1 MDDIIFFVIEN
12 KLKDDKFSQKNSI
25 LFLGNL
31 MLSYEDVQMLQTFI
45 ISLQPPPTPQK
56 KKKQWQQ
63 FCKVASD
70 FSACQTTSPCMILGM
85 Y

>member
-1 MDDIIFFVIEN
+1 MNDITFFVIEN

-56 KKKQWQQ
+56 KQKKN
-63 FCKVASD
+63 SD
-70 FSACQTTSPCMILGM
+70 NSFVK
-85 Y
+85 